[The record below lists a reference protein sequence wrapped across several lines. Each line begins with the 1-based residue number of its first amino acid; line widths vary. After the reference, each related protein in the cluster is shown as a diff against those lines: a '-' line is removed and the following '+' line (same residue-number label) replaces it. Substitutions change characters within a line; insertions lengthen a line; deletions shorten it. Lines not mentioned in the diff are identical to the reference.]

1 LDRAALDEHDRVEDV
16 HWWFTARRRI
26 VLDRLSR
33 LVPPAPDRLVVE
45 VGCGTGA
52 NLAALAA
59 RYRVLGIEPDAI
71 AAERA
76 RQKSGAPVLVGALP
90 EAAGLIP
97 AEAAAVLC
105 LDVLEHVAED
115 RAALAALAA
124 RLRPGAALLVTVPA
138 GPGLFGAHDRALGH
152 CRRYTRGELASKLGA
167 AGFQVQFISYFNT
180 LLLPPAWLWRR
191 LRGDRGA
198 RTDLALPWA
207 PVNWLLGPIFGF
219 ERLLLRLV
227 RLPVGLSLIA
237 EALRA

>member
-1 LDRAALDEHDRVEDV
+1 MDRAALDEHDRVEDV
-16 HWWFTARRRI
+16 HWWFRVRRRI
-26 VLDRLSR
+26 VLDRLAR

-59 RYRVLGIEPDAI
+59 RYRVLGIEPDAV

-76 RQKSGAPVLVGALP
+76 RQKSGAAVLVGALP

-105 LDVLEHVAED
+105 LDVLEHVDED

-124 RLRPGAALLVTVPA
+124 RMRPGAALLVTVPA

-152 CRRYTRGELASKLGA
+152 CRRYTRGELAGKLGA
-167 AGFQVQFISYFNT
+167 AGFQVQFISHFNT

-191 LRGDRGA
+191 LRGERGSG
-198 RTDLALPWA
+198 TDLRLPPA
-207 PVNWLLGPIFGF
+207 SVNWLLGRIFGL
-219 ERLLLRLV
+219 ERLLLRLA
-227 RLPVGLSLIA
+227 RLPAGLSLIA
-237 EALRA
+237 EARMP

>member
-16 HWWFTARRRI
+16 HWWFLARRRI

-76 RQKSGAPVLVGALP
+76 RQKSGAAVLVGALP

-124 RLRPGAALLVTVPA
+124 RMRPGAALLVTVPA

-152 CRRYTRGELASKLGA
+152 CRRYTRRELAGKLIA

-191 LRGDRGA
+191 LRGGRGA
-198 RTDLALPWA
+198 RTDLTLPWA
-207 PVNWLLGPIFGF
+207 PVNWLLGLIFGF
-219 ERLLLRLV
+219 ERLLLRLA
-227 RLPVGLSLIA
+227 RLPAGLSLIA